1 MTNLEAE
8 NLLFALNTMLDVK
21 GICAFKIVR
30 NKRMLEDELKD
41 YFDFK
46 EKIFRKYGEEVD
58 GQLRVDKD
66 SPKFAEFSAEFE
78 ELQKQNVDFNFRKIT
93 ENELIDSGLTAKQ
106 MSMIWEWMVE
116 ENETV

>member
-1 MTNLEAE
+1 MKCLEAE
-8 NLLFALNTMLDVK
+8 KLLFALNTMLDVK

-30 NKRMLEDELKD
+30 NKRMLEDELKE

-66 SPKFAEFSAEFE
+66 SPKFADFEKEISDLQTQEVEF
-78 ELQKQNVDFNFRKIT
+78 KFRKIT
-93 ENELIDSGLTAKQ
+93 ENELAESDLTAGQ
-106 MSMIWEWMVE
+106 MNAIWGYMVE
-116 ENETV
+116 ENAE

>member
-1 MTNLEAE
+1 MKCLEAE
-8 NLLFALNTMLDVK
+8 KLLFALNTMLDVK

-30 NKRMLEDELKD
+30 NKRMLEDELKE

-66 SPKFAEFSAEFE
+66 SPKFADFE
-78 ELQKQNVDFNFRKIT
+78 KEISDLQTQEVEFNFRKIT
-93 ENELIDSGLTAKQ
+93 EKELAESGLTAGQ
-106 MSMIWEWMVE
+106 MSAIWDYMVE
-116 ENETV
+116 ENEE